1 MNLCRQNAFGELLGS
16 HIGLNSSIYVFTC
29 IWELFGATAVS
40 PDSLTTPAGSDLR
53 IYRELINADIL
64 ENTVGRPKSEHTRSK
79 YIIIPD
85 YPDNFL
91 ENYQVS
97 FFLFRLLCQR
107 QRFFA
112 SIN

>member
-1 MNLCRQNAFGELLGS
+1 MNLCRQNAFRELLGS
-16 HIGLNSSIYVFTC
+16 HIGLDSSINVFAC
-29 IWELFGATAVS
+29 IWELFGATVVS
-40 PDSLTTPAGSDLR
+40 PDSLTTPAGSGVR

-91 ENYQVS
+91 ENYSVS
-97 FFLFRLLCQR
+97 FFYFDFCVKDNDFLH
-107 QRFFA
+107 
-112 SIN
+112 S